1 MLIGPESRSK
11 IQLNCHLFSVQI
23 AKLNST
29 IKCQLL
35 LIRVC
40 RAGSHPKP
48 PITERTRLGSFP
60 LSNLM
65 YVSLNRTGSVTLKTN
80 VNRNLQDLCS
90 DQDIDVSQKM
100 EAKKKKQVKPS
111 AANTTWNRLSS
122 SGRTC
127 SRSCWRHFL
136 TQQVRNNPALLTLAL
151 WLLRPALIP
160 VY

>member
-1 MLIGPESRSK
+1 MVLIGPESRIK
-11 IQLNCHLFSVQI
+11 TYWLNCHLLSVQT

-40 RAGSHPKP
+40 RAGRRPKLS
-48 PITERTRLGSFP
+48 ITEHTRVGSFP

-65 YVSLNRTGSVTLKTN
+65 YMSLDRIGSVTLKTN
-80 VNRNLQDLCS
+80 VTRNLQDLCS

-100 EAKKKKQVKPS
+100 EAKKKEQVKPS
-111 AANTTWNRLSS
+111 ATWNRLSQ

-127 SRSCWRHFL
+127 SRSCCRHFL